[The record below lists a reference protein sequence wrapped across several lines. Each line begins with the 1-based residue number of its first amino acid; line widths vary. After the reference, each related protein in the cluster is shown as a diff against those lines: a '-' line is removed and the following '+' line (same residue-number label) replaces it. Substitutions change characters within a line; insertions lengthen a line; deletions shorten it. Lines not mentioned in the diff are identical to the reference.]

1 MRGPKI
7 VRSPTPLNPPEFT
20 KDDIHFNK
28 WLAGFIDGDGH
39 FYLSPHQTLN
49 GNRETA
55 LKIAQALWNNNILLL
70 LKEKLAGNIY
80 KARGSTNV
88 YYLRKREHL
97 IPLVHRVNGHIRA
110 TSRTVQFKA
119 LCELL
124 NITYIRPIPL
134 MANDPYLSGFF
145 DADGS
150 LNVASNGQKVESR
163 VQMEVA
169 SKYQEDL
176 EVFKKAYNGAI
187 RVNRTTSCYKWVISA
202 KADILFANK
211 CFLGNLRSNKQIRNN
226 LVPLFYDLKD
236 KKAYKIDSHYNG
248 DWNNLIERW
257 YDNGADIYRK
267 DCKGV
272 PYTKKARL
280 EREMKKDLA
289 HKNRDEE

>member
-28 WLAGFIDGDGH
+28 WLAGFIDGDGC
-39 FYLSPHQTLN
+39 FYLSTHETLN
-49 GNRETA
+49 GNRKAT
-55 LKIAQALWNNNILLL
+55 LSIPQALWNNDILVF
-70 LKEKLAGNIY
+70 LKEKLGGNIY

-88 YYLRKREHL
+88 YYLSKREHL
-97 IPLVHRVNGHIRA
+97 ITLVHKVNGHIRA

-124 NITYIRPIPL
+124 NVAYIRPIPL

-150 LNVASNGQKVESR
+150 LGVEYSNQKSNAGLK
-163 VQMEVA
+163 MNVA
-169 SKYQEDL
+169 SKYQDDL
-176 EVFKKAYNGAI
+176 EVFKKAYNGTIFIDRTAGCYRWAI
-187 RVNRTTSCYKWVISA
+187 YAR
-202 KADILFANK
+202 ADILFANK
-211 CFLGNLRSNKQIRNN
+211 CLLGNLKSNKQIRNN
-226 LVPLFYDLKD
+226 LVPLFYDLRD
-236 KKAYKIDSHYNG
+236 KQAYKIDSHYNG

-272 PYTKKARL
+272 PYTEKARL

>member
-1 MRGPKI
+1 MRGSKI

-28 WLAGFIDGDGH
+28 WLAGFIDGDGY
-39 FYLSPHQTLN
+39 FYLSPRETLN
-49 GNRETA
+49 GNKDVS
-55 LKIAQALWNNNILLL
+55 LSIKQALWNNDILLL
-70 LKEKLAGNIY
+70 LKEKLGGNIY
-80 KARGSTNV
+80 KARGSTNA
-88 YYLRKREHL
+88 YYLSKREHL
-97 IPLVHRVNGHIRA
+97 IPLVHKVNGHIRA

-150 LNVASNGQKVESR
+150 LYVTSNGQKVEGR
-163 VQMEVA
+163 VRMEVT
-169 SKYQEDL
+169 SKYQDDL
-176 EVFKKAYNGAI
+176 EVFKKAYNGTI
-187 RVNRTTSCYKWVISA
+187 KIGRTTNCYKWVIN
-202 KADILFANK
+202 KKTDILFANK
-211 CFLGNLRSNKQIRNN
+211 CLLGNLKSNKQIRNN
-226 LVPLFYDLKD
+226 LVPLFYDLRD
-236 KKAYKIDSHYNG
+236 KQAYKIDSHYNG

-272 PYTKKARL
+272 PYTEKARL
-280 EREMKKDLA
+280 EREVKKDLA